1 MEFSF
6 QQKRHEEANNGF
18 EMVEEERRKCSQ
30 G

>member
-6 QQKRHEEANNGF
+6 QRKRQEEATDGF
-18 EMVEEERRKCSQ
+18 EMVEEERRKCSE